1 MNKKG
6 LFLTFEGID
15 FSGKSTQIELLVN
28 ELNSHSVRN
37 ITLREPG
44 GTAIGEEIRKILLD
58 KNSTGMAAETEL
70 LLYSA
75 ARAQIVREKIE
86 PKLQE
91 GYVVI
96 LDRFFDSTIA
106 YQGYGR
112 QLALDKIEQITHFAV
127 QKIIPDMTFYFKLDL
142 EDMYERKHNT
152 GREDDRLEAN
162 EREFFERIIEGY
174 EILAKANPKRYQV
187 LDAGKGKE
195 AIFEDLQ
202 MTLKNRYQLF

>member
-15 FSGKSTQIELLVN
+15 FSGKTTQIELLVN
-28 ELNSHSVRN
+28 MLDSHSIKN

-44 GTAIGEEIRKILLD
+44 GTAIGEKIRNILLD
-58 KNSTGMAAETEL
+58 KNSTAMASETEL

-75 ARAQIVREKIE
+75 ARAQIVRESVE

-112 QLALDKIEQITHFAV
+112 QLALDQIEQITHFAV
-127 QKIIPDMTFYFKLDL
+127 QKTIPDITFYFKLDL
-142 EDMYERKHNT
+142 EEMYERKHKA

-162 EREFFERIIEGY
+162 ERDFFERIIEGY
-174 EILAKANPKRYQV
+174 EILAKTNPDRYQV

-195 AIFEDLQ
+195 SIFEDLQ
-202 MTLKNRYQLF
+202 RILKKRYQLF